1 MHLTPKTLFVACL
14 SLFLATAA
22 AAQSPAGSF
31 DELEQRLKR
40 GQEVIVTDA
49 DGDRTK
55 GRITEMSS
63 AGFTLSVA
71 DGFDERSRSFAAGTV
86 ASVRKT
92 DPVWNGL
99 LLGLGAGLAATEL
112 WVYDQCGGRGSDREC
127 EVIVSLV
134 GWTALG
140 IGGAVGGALIDKF
153 HNKLVYR
160 AGSTAVVKVT
170 PRISPARQAVA
181 VTLSF

>member
-14 SLFLATAA
+14 PLFLATAA

-31 DELEQRLKR
+31 DELEQRLER

-86 ASVRKT
+86 ASVHKT

-153 HNKLVYR
+153 RNTLVYR
-160 AGSTAVVKVT
+160 AGSRTVVKVS
-170 PRISPARQAVA
+170 PRVGPTRQAVA
-181 VTLSF
+181 VSLSF

>member
-1 MHLTPKTLFVACL
+1 MRLTPKTLFIACL
-14 SLFLATAA
+14 PLFLATAA
-22 AAQSPAGSF
+22 AAQPPAGSVG
-31 DELEQRLKR
+31 ELEQQLKR

-49 DGDRTK
+49 EGDRTK
-55 GRITEMSS
+55 GRITEISS

-71 DGFDERSRSFAAGTV
+71 DGFDERSQSFAAGTV

-153 HNKLVYR
+153 HNKLIYR
-160 AGSTAVVKVT
+160 AGSKTVVTVRPHVGLT
-170 PRISPARQAVA
+170 RQAVA
-181 VTLSF
+181 VSLSF